1 MRANRLREFIDSEAS
16 RHCRCWWRRCW
27 RWRSP
32 IRRSPGAVQGL
43 LDTRLGFSWKFVDLA
58 KPLLLWIND
67 GLMAFFFLLVGL
79 EIKREVVEGSL
90 SQPSQV
96 ALPIAGAIGGM
107 AVPAVL
113 YVAFNW
119 SDPVALRGWAI
130 PAATDI
136 AFSLGV
142 LAALGSRVPLALK
155 VFLTTLAIV
164 DDLGSILIIAIF
176 YTDHLSTL
184 ALALAALF
192 IAGLAIL
199 NATGV
204 RRLAPYLVL
213 GVLLWLSV
221 LKSGVHAT
229 LAGVVLAL
237 FVPLKPA
244 GEADEARPSVRLE
257 HAIKPWSAWFIMP
270 VFAFANAGLPLAGL
284 SLASLGTAAT
294 RHRGRPVP
302 GQADRH
308 HAGGGTADRAGRCRH
323 AGRWLVGPPVRRG
336 DPGRH
341 RLHHEPVHRHAR
353 LRRCGASCGGAA
365 GRARGLAA
373 LGAGRLRG
381 IAAGAAPTNAAL
393 GSFATQISRAAVQ
406 IAPRSC
412 GPILSVM
419 RRTSYE
425 QMNCSIASALDVVGE
440 PWTLLIVR
448 DAFYGVRRFDDFQ
461 ENLGIARNVLTAR
474 LKKLVEAGVF
484 RKTAYRQRPLRH
496 EYRLTDKG
504 AALFTVIVGLK
515 QWGDRFGAAAR
526 SGKPMDLVNRGDGRP
541 LEPVLIDADSGQ
553 RLELT
558 NVRAVAGP
566 GADQGTRAFF
576 ERLALNRPPR

>member
-1 MRANRLREFIDSEAS
+1 MRANRLRDFIDSEAAS
-16 RHCRCWWRRCW
+16 ALPLLAAALLALVLAN
-27 RWRSP
+27 SP
-32 IRRSPGAVQGL
+32 LAASVQGL
-43 LDTRLGFSWKFVDLA
+43 LDTRLGFARKFVDLD

-79 EIKREVVEGSL
+79 EIKREIMEGSL

-96 ALPIAGAIGGM
+96 ALPIAGAVGGM

-176 YTDHLSTL
+176 YTDHLSAL
-184 ALALAALF
+184 ALALAGLF

-213 GVLLWLSV
+213 GALLWVSV

-237 FVPLKPA
+237 FIPLKPA
-244 GEADEARPSVRLE
+244 GEAAAEAARPAIRLE

-284 SLASLGTAAT
+284 SLTSLVAPLPLGI
-294 RHRGRPVP
+294 V
-302 GQADRH
+302 
-308 HAGGGTADRAGRCRH
+308 AGLFLGKQIGIM
-323 AGRWLVGPPVRRG
+323 
-336 DPGRH
+336 
-341 RLHHEPVHRHAR
+341 
-353 LRRCGASCGGAA
+353 
-365 GRARGLAA
+365 
-373 LGAGRLRG
+373 LGAGLLIMLG
-381 IAAGAAPTNAAL
+381 IAAMPAGGSWGRLYGVAILGGIGFTMSLFIGTLAFDDAAHHAEVRLGVLAGSLLSALVGYAAL
-393 GSFATQISRAAVQ
+393 RL
-406 IAPRSC
+406 APR
-412 GPILSVM
+412 L
-419 RRTSYE
+419 
-425 QMNCSIASALDVVGE
+425 
-440 PWTLLIVR
+440 
-448 DAFYGVRRFDDFQ
+448 
-461 ENLGIARNVLTAR
+461 
-474 LKKLVEAGVF
+474 
-484 RKTAYRQRPLRH
+484 
-496 EYRLTDKG
+496 
-504 AALFTVIVGLK
+504 
-515 QWGDRFGAAAR
+515 
-526 SGKPMDLVNRGDGRP
+526 
-541 LEPVLIDADSGQ
+541 
-553 RLELT
+553 
-558 NVRAVAGP
+558 
-566 GADQGTRAFF
+566 
-576 ERLALNRPPR
+576 